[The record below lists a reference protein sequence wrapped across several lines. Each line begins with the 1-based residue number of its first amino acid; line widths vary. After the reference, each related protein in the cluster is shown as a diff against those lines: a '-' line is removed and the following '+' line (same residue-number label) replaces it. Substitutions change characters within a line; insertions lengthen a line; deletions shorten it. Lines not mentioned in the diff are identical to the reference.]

1 MRGVRLVAQ
10 RVKKQDVKASQLLQ
24 RFGRD
29 LAVIGQVG
37 GGSEAETEN
46 RSIAVDHRQRLEAR
60 SEQFDGA
67 VDRMKIDLRQS
78 AKLIFGLKDVAKH
91 FAQEFAGLRR
101 GIKRKFAWYVLIRQ
115 RSQVVDSEDVVGVG
129 VGVEHGIKLG
139 DLLAQRLF
147 AKVRRGVDQDMAGIV
162 VRITV
167 ADHHRGTRSA
177 VARIRRTADG
187 AVAANRWYAHR
198 CAAA

>member
-1 MRGVRLVAQ
+1 MRLVAQ
-10 RVKKQDVKASQLLQ
+10 RIQKQDIEVAELLQ

-29 LAVIGQVG
+29 LAVIGQIG
-37 GGSEAETEN
+37 GRSETETKN
-46 RSIAVDHRQRLEAR
+46 RGIAVDHRQRLEAR
-60 SEQFDGA
+60 SEQFDGT

-115 RSQVVDSEDVVGVG
+115 RSQVVDSENVVGVR
-129 VGVEHGIKLG
+129 VSVEHGIKLG
-139 DLLAQRLF
+139 DLFAQRLF
-147 AKVRRGVDQDMAGIV
+147 TKVRRGVDQYVAGIG

-167 ADHHRGTRSA
+167 ADHHGRTGAA
-177 VARIRRTADG
+177 VARVRRTADG